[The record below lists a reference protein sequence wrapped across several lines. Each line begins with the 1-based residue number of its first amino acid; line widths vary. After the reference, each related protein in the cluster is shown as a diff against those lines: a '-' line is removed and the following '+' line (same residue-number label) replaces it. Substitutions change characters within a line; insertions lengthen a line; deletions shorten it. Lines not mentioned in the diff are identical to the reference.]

1 MKTQKTFW
9 KPMGLILGFTLMASF
24 AGCGRTSDSS
34 APLPGVANGI
44 PGGLSGIPTAQC
56 GSGRFSFSD
65 ANCLTDFSSAC
76 LRVGGVVTGTQTCKI
91 QVADTVSTFS
101 GVLNPDSPSGPQ
113 AGRGLLVRQGD
124 LLTFYGTGN
133 WGTQNT
139 GYSSI
144 DILNIFKI
152 YWGTWS
158 TFSCSKVDI
167 DGRNDSKVGNYQG
180 LPAGLIGAIDGAAE
194 SFFIGSRLSN
204 YQVRNAGTLHVG
216 MNAPVDLL
224 DLCGGY
230 SGTLYVTVR

>member
-1 MKTQKTFW
+1 MKIQKAFLN
-9 KPMGLILGFTLMASF
+9 PVGLILGFAFIVNFS
-24 AGCGRTSDSS
+24 GCGKTDSS
-34 APLPGVANGI
+34 APLPGVNNGI
-44 PGGLSGIPTAQC
+44 PGGSSGVPTAQC
-56 GSGRFSFSD
+56 GTGRFSFTD

-76 LRVGGVVTGTQTCKI
+76 SRVGGLVTGTQTCKI
-91 QVADTVSTFS
+91 QVADTVSAFS
-101 GVLNPDSPSGPQ
+101 GVLNPDNPSGSL
-113 AGRGLLVRQGD
+113 AGHGLLVRQGD

-133 WGTQNT
+133 WGSQSGGN
-139 GYSSI
+139 SSV
-144 DILNIFKI
+144 DILGIFKI

-167 DGRNDSKVGNYQG
+167 DGKSDSKVGSYQG
-180 LPAGLIGAIDGAAE
+180 LPAGLIGAVDGTAE

-216 MNAPVDLL
+216 MNAPADLT